1 MTKRSEI
8 LVQSHKMTKIILALI
23 AVLTSLIMRGQEI
36 AGRWNGLLKI
46 QGKELRIVFNISKT
60 QNSLSATM
68 DSPNERTGG
77 IPVTTITFENSVL
90 KLEIKNSGI
99 TYEGTLNK
107 DEIIIGNFKQ
117 NDQNIAL
124 DLSHYKVT
132 KEIKAAYQEPEKPY
146 PYYTE
151 DVIFDNKIDNVI
163 LKGTL
168 SLPQKEGNFPVVIL
182 IPGYGKQSR
191 DKEYLGH
198 KSFLVLGD
206 YLTKK
211 GIGVLRFDDRGAG
224 KSTGDYSKATT
235 ADFSKDVEAG
245 VAYLKTRKEINKNK
259 IGLLGHSEGGLISA
273 IVAGNS
279 KDINYIVS
287 LAGPGLRGDEIMLQ
301 LRELILCD
309 TSIPEAEIQKG
320 QDQLR
325 GAYNI
330 ILNSASNNETL
341 KTEIRRY
348 FKSTMGVTA
357 TDEDII
363 ATSQAVLSPW
373 MYHFLRFDPSTA
385 FKKVK
390 CPVLALNG
398 AMDMQVSA
406 EENLNAIKAAVLS
419 GGNKKVTTK
428 ILPNLNHFFQQTQTG
443 SPAEY
448 TAIAQT
454 FSPIALEE
462 ISRWILSQVK

>member
-1 MTKRSEI
+1 
-8 LVQSHKMTKIILALI
+8 MTKIILALI

-60 QNSLSATM
+60 QNGLSATM

-132 KEIKAAYQEPEKPY
+132 KEIKATYQEPEKPY

-151 DVIFDNKIDNVI
+151 DVIFENKIDNVI
-163 LKGTL
+163 LEGTL
-168 SLPQKEGNFPVVIL
+168 SLPQKEGNFPVLIL
-182 IPGYGKQSR
+182 ISGYGKQSR

-198 KSFLVLGD
+198 KSFLVIGD

-245 VAYLKTRKEINKNK
+245 VDGKIKEQDSTKK
-259 IGLLGHSEGGLISA
+259 H
-273 IVAGNS
+273 
-279 KDINYIVS
+279 
-287 LAGPGLRGDEIMLQ
+287 MLV
-301 LRELILCD
+301 IHW
-309 TSIPEAEIQKG
+309 
-320 QDQLR
+320 
-325 GAYNI
+325 N
-330 ILNSASNNETL
+330 
-341 KTEIRRY
+341 
-348 FKSTMGVTA
+348 
-357 TDEDII
+357 
-363 ATSQAVLSPW
+363 
-373 MYHFLRFDPSTA
+373 
-385 FKKVK
+385 
-390 CPVLALNG
+390 
-398 AMDMQVSA
+398 
-406 EENLNAIKAAVLS
+406 
-419 GGNKKVTTK
+419 
-428 ILPNLNHFFQQTQTG
+428 
-443 SPAEY
+443 
-448 TAIAQT
+448 
-454 FSPIALEE
+454 
-462 ISRWILSQVK
+462 